1 MATIQLDQVSF
12 TYKAHGQ
19 CFQALRDLNFT
30 IQDGEFVCV
39 LGRSGCG
46 KSTLLRLLSG
56 LQAPSTGVIRV
67 DGTPLEGPATSRA
80 MVFQNYA
87 LFPWMTARENVRFGI
102 RQARGNLSRRETRE
116 LAGAYLEKV
125 GMAEAADRYPCQ
137 MSGGMCQRVAI
148 ARALAMDAEILL
160 LDEPFGALDAR
171 SRQEL
176 QRLLERLWSQGEKRK
191 TVVFVTHDLQE
202 AAQLASRILYM
213 TPGRVSRDLPVDL
226 PYPRDALEDAEARQ
240 LQALREELLQL
251 FYESGGM
258 EVSHA
263 G

>member
-1 MATIQLDQVSF
+1 
-12 TYKAHGQ
+12 
-19 CFQALRDLNFT
+19 
-30 IQDGEFVCV
+30 
-39 LGRSGCG
+39 
-46 KSTLLRLLSG
+46 
-56 LQAPSTGVIRV
+56 
-67 DGTPLEGPATSRA
+67 
-80 MVFQNYA
+80 
-87 LFPWMTARENVRFGI
+87 MTARENVRFGI

-213 TPGRVSRDLPVDL
+213 TPGRVSRDIPVDL
-226 PYPRDALEDAEARQ
+226 PYPRDALEGAEARQ